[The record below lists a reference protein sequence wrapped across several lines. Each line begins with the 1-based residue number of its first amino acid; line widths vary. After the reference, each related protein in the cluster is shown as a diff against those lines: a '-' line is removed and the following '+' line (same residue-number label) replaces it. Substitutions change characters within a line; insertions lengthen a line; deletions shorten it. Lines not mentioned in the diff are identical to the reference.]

1 MVTSNQTRALGLFSN
16 REDAEQALTELKS
29 SGFPMDKVSV
39 VARDTGESVG
49 ETETIAQVGDKNL
62 DTGSGVVGETLTNAS
77 LATLLVGLGSLAIPG
92 IGPII
97 AAGTLGASLVAA

>member
-39 VARDTGESVG
+39 VARDAGEAVG
-49 ETETIAQVGDKNL
+49 ERIEQD
-62 DTGSGVVGETLTNAS
+62 DGEHRHARDEEDQAVPALLPARHV
-77 LATLLVGLGSLAIPG
+77 ATSCSSPF
-92 IGPII
+92 P
-97 AAGTLGASLVAA
+97 S